1 MIETVLQTEL
11 LKQLAQLPVSKQQQV
26 LDYARSLAVA
36 PSQEA
41 PVKGILRLAG
51 CMTRE
56 EADEMLRAIE
66 EDCER
71 IDPDE
76 W

>member
-1 MIETVLQTEL
+1 MIATALQTEL
-11 LKQLAQLPVSKQQQV
+11 LKHLAQLPASTQQQV
-26 LDYARSLAVA
+26 LDYARSLAVSA
-36 PSQEA
+36 PQGV
-41 PVKGILRLAG
+41 PTKGILSLAG

-71 IDPDE
+71 IDPNE